1 MVGDRC
7 QGTPENSKTRLL
19 MGIDS
24 VGDRE
29 ITLAELAEDGFASTA
44 LVGAAEMVILKACSD
59 RRFAAGPSFSP

>member
-1 MVGDRC
+1 
-7 QGTPENSKTRLL
+7 